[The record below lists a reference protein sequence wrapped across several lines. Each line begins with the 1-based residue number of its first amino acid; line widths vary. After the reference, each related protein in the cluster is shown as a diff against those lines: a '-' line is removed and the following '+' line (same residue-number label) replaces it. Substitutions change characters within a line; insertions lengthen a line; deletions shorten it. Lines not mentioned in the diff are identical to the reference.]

1 MLAALEVASPPS
13 HAFGRAATTGVGGGT
28 AAEDREFDH
37 LLAELGLEAYAAA
50 LRASVVV
57 NVDELRELTEADLVD
72 MVPGITV
79 EERTRVLRWALGS
92 S

>member
-1 MLAALEVASPPS
+1 MLVALEVASPPS
-13 HAFGRAATTGVGGGT
+13 HAFGRAATTGLG
-28 AAEDREFDH
+28 DREFDH
-37 LLAELGLEAYAAA
+37 LLAELGLGAYAAA